1 MDIMDNFAFV
11 AAAAGHWSL
20 AMEFG
25 RGLGT
30 MGLGM
35 INCYINYNKR
45 TWGTGQGRGDWALTT
60 TYSLAKI
67 YMKN

>member
-45 TWGTGQGRGDWALTT
+45 TWGTGQGRG
-60 TYSLAKI
+60 I
-67 YMKN
+67 GH